1 MHPIYCHKVKN
12 VVVIKYSLPVQF
24 VSSLC
29 SFSWENILTAW
40 VALICN
46 IDIFRMKPFFF
57 SPPIILFIYFFKVTV
72 SNLASYLSC
81 ILQKVNPAVSFP
93 YHRSKKINKITAGQ
107 SLEVLFLPLSGSL
120 YPQKTQHLFIGGN
133 LPLSSWPKLKAGCE
147 YALIN
152 LTSRSK
158 RSESGGYLKINLNS
172 SFISLT

>member
-46 IDIFRMKPFFF
+46 IDIFRMEPFFF
-57 SPPIILFIYFFKVTV
+57 SPHYFIYLFFQSY
-72 SNLASYLSC
+72 SNLASYLSG
-81 ILQKVNPAVSFP
+81 ILQKANPAVSFP

-120 YPQKTQHLFIGGN
+120 YPQKTQHLFISGN
-133 LPLSSWPKLKAGCE
+133 LPLSS
-147 YALIN
+147 
-152 LTSRSK
+152 
-158 RSESGGYLKINLNS
+158 
-172 SFISLT
+172 